1 MKAIR
6 DSYAEALV
14 ELGAQYDFYVMDAD
28 LAKAT
33 KTATFQ
39 QAYPDRFIDMGIAE
53 ANMYGYA
60 AGIST
65 CGVPVFASTFA
76 SFSAG
81 RAYDQIRNSIAY
93 PHNHVIIAAT
103 HGGILIGADGGSHQ
117 CVEDLALMRAI
128 PQMTVLCPCDDA
140 ETRACVR
147 AALLHR
153 DGPVYLRLGRA
164 EVPALFDQNL
174 SFEIGQGNV
183 LRDGE
188 DVAIIA
194 TGEMVCR
201 AAQAAELLQDQG
213 IRAAVIS
220 MPSIKP
226 IDRQLIVHY
235 AEKTGHIVT
244 AEDHNIFGGL
254 GSAVCEVLAECRPTP
269 VARIGVQDQFGCS
282 GEPEELAKLYG
293 LDCQAIVQGVLG
305 LLQR

>member
-14 ELGAQYDFYVMDAD
+14 ELAPQYDFYVMDAD

-39 QAYPDRFIDMGIAE
+39 QAYPERFIDMGIAE

-65 CGVPVFASTFA
+65 CGTPVFASTFA

-93 PHNHVIIAAT
+93 PHNHVIVAAT

-164 EVPALFDQNL
+164 EVPALFDQDL
-174 SFEIGQGNV
+174 SFEIGKGHV
-183 LRDGE
+183 LMDGE
-188 DVAIIA
+188 DVAIVA
-194 TGEMVCR
+194 TGEMVYR
-201 AAQAAELLQDQG
+201 AAQAAELLQEAG
-213 IRAAVIS
+213 ISAAVIS

-226 IDRQLIVHY
+226 IDRQLIIHY

-254 GSAVCEVLAECRPTP
+254 GSAVCEVLAESRPTP
-269 VARIGVQDQFGCS
+269 VERIGVQDRFGCS
-282 GEPEELAKLYG
+282 GEPEQLAELYG
-293 LDCQAIVQGVLG
+293 LNPQAIVKAALRLIQH
-305 LLQR
+305 

>member
-164 EVPALFDQNL
+164 EVPALFDQDL
-174 SFEIGQGNV
+174 SFEIGKGNV

-269 VARIGVQDQFGCS
+269 VARIGVQDRFGCS